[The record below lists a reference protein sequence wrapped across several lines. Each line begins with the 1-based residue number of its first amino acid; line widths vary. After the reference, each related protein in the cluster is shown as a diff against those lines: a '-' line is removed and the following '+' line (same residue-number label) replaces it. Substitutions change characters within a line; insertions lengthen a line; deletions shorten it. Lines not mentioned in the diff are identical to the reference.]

1 MRDLLIGTIIG
12 ALSLALLPGPAL
24 AQEVKGKAFDA
35 ARFNKGRVTIIT
47 GGLEYVHNTYLRLA
61 GEMASVLNRE
71 GELRLLPMMGGGP
84 VDNIRDLLFLEGVDV
99 GVVHSDV
106 LTFLKNHD
114 SLPEAQR
121 KLKYIAKL
129 YDEYFHIIANKD
141 IKSVI
146 DLDGRK
152 VVVGST
158 ASAGSTVSAVTLFE
172 LLGIKPDYQLGDW
185 KGAVRRIKQGEAAA
199 MVYSTVR
206 GSKFVKE
213 IESNQALKLLPLPY
227 TDELS
232 GTYARAEFTG
242 ADYPNLVPPG
252 RGISTLQ
259 FAAIM
264 AVYDWKPESQRY
276 KNVATFTTNL
286 FDRVEDLQQPPYH
299 ERWKAFTPAAEV
311 RGWTRFGPAQDWLDR
326 RREAERRFALAKE
339 AAQRL
344 ELGVDAAALKA
355 LRAAVTE
362 GSDPRTTQIY
372 KAFAAYMRESGGMAG
387 ASEEDLLELFL
398 SFAEWQAG
406 KPATSAN

>member
-1 MRDLLIGTIIG
+1 MRDLLIRTIVAAFLLG
-12 ALSLALLPGPAL
+12 LLPAQGS
-24 AQEVKGKAFDA
+24 AQEIKSKAFDP

-84 VDNIRDLLFLEGVDV
+84 VDNVRDLLFLEGVDV

-114 SLPEAQR
+114 SLPAAQR

-129 YDEYFHIIANKD
+129 YDEYFHIVANKD

-172 LLGIKPDYQLGDW
+172 LLGIEPDYQLGDW
-185 KGAVRRIKQGEAAA
+185 KGAVQKIKRGEAAA

-206 GSKFVKE
+206 GSKFVRE
-213 IESNQALKLLPLPY
+213 IEAEESLKLLPLPY

-232 GTYARAEFTG
+232 GTYSRAEFTD

-252 RGISTLQ
+252 RAISTLQ
-259 FAAIM
+259 FGAIM
-264 AVYDWKPESQRY
+264 AVYDWKPSSERY
-276 KNVATFTTNL
+276 KSVATFTTNL
-286 FDRVEDLQQPPYH
+286 FDKVEALQGPPYH
-299 ERWKAFTPAAEV
+299 ERWKTFAPAAEV

-326 RREAERRFALAKE
+326 RREAARRFAVAKE
-339 AAQRL
+339 AAQTLRL
-344 ELGVDAAALKA
+344 GADAAALKA
-355 LRAAVTE
+355 LEAAVT
-362 GSDPRTTQIY
+362 GGDDLRDTQIY
-372 KAFAAYMRESGGMAG
+372 KAFADYMRRSGGMAE
-387 ASEEDLLELFL
+387 ASEQELLELFL
-398 SFAEWQAG
+398 SFTAWRAEG
-406 KPATSAN
+406 SGTDAN